1 MTITKLL
8 NIEQASAGA
17 ISTPQISISKYQRKG
32 CDTGIP
38 HKERHK
44 FHLLLPLL
52 QEPSY
57 FTSLKFSKRFK
68 KKIQE
73 IHRLHFGQAT
83 LKVNRT
89 QMIPALSIAKAE
101 SHFASEWSNLSL
113 KLMERAVSAFAF

>member
-8 NIEQASAGA
+8 NIGQASAGA
-17 ISTPQISISKYQRKG
+17 ISTPQISISKYQQKG

-38 HKERHK
+38 HKARHK

-52 QEPSY
+52 QQPSY
-57 FTSLKFSKRFK
+57 FTSLKFSKTLK

-73 IHRLHFGQAT
+73 IRRLHLRQAT

-89 QMIPALSIAKAE
+89 QMPPALSITKAE
-101 SHFASEWSNLSL
+101 SHFASEWS
-113 KLMERAVSAFAF
+113 KLMEPEV